1 MKIVFHKMTAQ
12 EMLNKGIKKAY
23 YFNVRFLI
31 LATTAGLF
39 EAAHEA
45 SHYLRWAY

>member
-12 EMLNKGIKKAY
+12 EMLQKGIKKAY
-23 YFNVRFLI
+23 YFNIRFVA
-31 LATTAGLF
+31 LAVTAGLF

-45 SHYLRWAY
+45 SHFLRFAH